1 MVGLLDK
8 KERYLLTVFL
18 SGGMTGLTHDEMTGW
33 RERIKRYTKFYD
45 IKVISPTDYFMCGYD
60 YLDEPKESFTF
71 DTYWVRHSDV
81 IIANMNKPNS
91 IGTAQEL
98 MLAYE
103 LNKPI
108 IVIANKERWEKE
120 VNTWIK
126 CEATTVFF
134 YDDYDDEED
143 LYEDVVDYA
152 VMYE

>member
-1 MVGLLDK
+1 M
-8 KERYLLTVFL
+8 LTVFL
-18 SGGMTGLTHDEMTGW
+18 SGGMTGLTRDEMTGW

-45 IKVISPTDYFMCGYD
+45 IKVMSPTDYFMCGYD
-60 YLDEPKESFTF
+60 YLDESKESFTF

-108 IVIANKERWEKE
+108 VVIASKEKWEE
-120 VNTWIK
+120 VNPWIK
-126 CEATTVFF
+126 HEATTVFF
-134 YDDYDDEED
+134 YDDYEDEED

-152 VMYE
+152 AMYE